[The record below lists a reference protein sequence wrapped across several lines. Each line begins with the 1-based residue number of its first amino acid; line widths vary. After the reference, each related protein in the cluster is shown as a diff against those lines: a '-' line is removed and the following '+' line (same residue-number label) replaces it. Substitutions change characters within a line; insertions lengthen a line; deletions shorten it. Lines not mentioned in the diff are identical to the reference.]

1 MQALKAGVLY
11 FLVVFAAGFALG
23 SVRVLWAVPYF
34 GARTSELAET
44 PVILAVA
51 VISAKWVLN

>member
-1 MQALKAGVLY
+1 MQALKAGVLF

-23 SVRVLWAVPYF
+23 SVRVLWAVPHF